1 MSTVKIINGT
11 YRNQQVNN
19 MIFNLVKGFQTG
31 AKGGYVTV
39 KSDGYFGPD
48 LPEVVRINVD
58 SIEDVE
64 FVGESAVVGEM
75 MTPVAKAPVETD
87 EEVIA
92 RIGERFDILDQ
103 MTKATIAGDVRAM
116 IVVGPPGVGKS
127 YGVEKQLE
135 HSGLFDQLSGR
146 RVKYEVIKGA
156 MTPIGLYC
164 TLYKHSD
171 KNNVIV
177 FDDCDSVFQDDLSLN
192 ILKAALDSGKKRRIY
207 WNSDS
212 AMLRREGVPDMFDF
226 KGSCI
231 FITNLQFQNLKSKK
245 LQDHLEALQSR
256 CHFIDLT
263 LNTLR
268 DRFLRIKQIYRKGE
282 LFADYDFTQEQG
294 DEVINFME
302 ANQNRLRE
310 ISLRMALKIAD
321 LTKVSSDNWKALAST
336 TCMKNS

>member
-1 MSTVKIINGT
+1 LSTVKIINGT

>member
-1 MSTVKIINGT
+1 MSTILIKNGT
-11 YRNQQVNN
+11 YRNQQVNG

-39 KSDGYFGPD
+39 NADGYFGPD
-48 LPEVVRINVD
+48 LPEVVRINVN

-75 MTPVAKAPVETD
+75 MAPVAKAPVETD

-268 DRFLRIKQIYRKGE
+268 DRFLRIKQIYLKGE
-282 LFADYDFTQEQG
+282 LFADYDFSQEQG

-302 ANQNRLRE
+302 INQNRLRE

-321 LTKVSSDNWKALAST
+321 LTKVSGDNWKALAAT

>member
-11 YRNQQVNN
+11 YRNQPVNN

-75 MTPVAKAPVETD
+75 MAPVAKAPVETD

-268 DRFLRIKQIYRKGE
+268 DRFLRIKQIYLKGE
-282 LFADYDFTQEQG
+282 LFADYDFSQEQG
-294 DEVINFME
+294 NEVIAFME
-302 ANQNRLRE
+302 TNQNRLRE

-321 LTKVSSDNWKALAST
+321 LTKVSSDNWKALAAT